1 MIGPSAAAGEP
12 PVRLAGVVKRYG
24 RRTVLDGV
32 ALEVPEGITGLVG
45 PNGAGKSTL
54 LRVMLGLVRRSGG
67 TVSVLGR
74 DPAREP
80 LAVRAQVGV
89 VPEDDCTVP
98 GLSGVEMVAFA
109 ARLSGLPATEAL
121 RRAHEVLDWCDAG
134 QERYRDVETLSI
146 GMRQKVACA
155 AAIVH
160 DPRLVILDEPTNGLD
175 PLERRAMLGRLVTL
189 AREHGKTV
197 LVATHVLRDVEA
209 ICDRVIG
216 LVGGRVRLA
225 GTVADLT
232 RSDRIATRVRLDG
245 PTAAVIAALEA
256 RGIACRPAAE
266 ADAIVLA
273 SADEAAVR
281 EVCRAAHDAA
291 ATVRAIEPATRSL
304 EEVFLAVVDAAV
316 GAEHAAP

>member
-1 MIGPSAAAGEP
+1 MAAAGGGT

-32 ALEVPEGITGLVG
+32 TLDVPEGITGLVG
-45 PNGAGKSTL
+45 PNGAGKTTL
-54 LRVMLGLVRRSGG
+54 LRVLLGLVRRSAGS
-67 TVSVLGR
+67 VSVLGR

-80 LAVRAQVGV
+80 RAVRAAVGV

-109 ARLSGLPATEAL
+109 ARLSGLPAVEGL

-134 QERYRDVETLSI
+134 QERYRAVETMSI

-175 PLERRAMLGRLVTL
+175 PPERRAMLGRLVAL
-189 AREHGKTV
+189 ARDHGKVV

-225 GTVADLT
+225 GTIADLT
-232 RSDRIATRVRLDG
+232 RSTGAALRVRLDG
-245 PTAAVIAALEA
+245 PAAAVVAALGP
-256 RGIACRPAAE
+256 RGVACRTVPEAAE
-266 ADAIVLA
+266 FLLE

-281 EVCRAAHDAA
+281 EVCRAARAA
-291 ATVRAIEPATRSL
+291 DVVVRAIEPATRSL
-304 EEVFLAVVDAAV
+304 EEVFLATVDGAAEADDAA
-316 GAEHAAP
+316 P